1 MIKLQRGDKPEY
13 LTKTKEEE
21 LTDAF
26 KKDNTKQVWKHKKIG
41 EYLLKSSSYKC
52 AYCECKLQTQDSYMQ
67 VEHFKDKDTYPD
79 EVVNWD
85 NLLPS
90 CARCNR
96 KKWTLDVVVQPI
108 INPYID
114 NPKLHLCQQAFRLYS
129 KSTKGETSITKL
141 FLNDDERVVY
151 PRFVASNEMGK
162 QLAELISDTSDLG
175 KTRNGVTRLLLACQA
190 NQPYSAFIACA
201 LHSNNDYEIL
211 KQLLISNNVWD
222 ADLIELDQESIN
234 IALDSR

>member
-1 MIKLQRGDKPEY
+1 MIKLQRGEKPEY
-13 LTKTKEEE
+13 LTKEKEKE

-26 KKDNTKQVWKHKKIG
+26 KKDNTKQVWKYEKIG
-41 EYLLKSSSYKC
+41 KSLLESSSYKC

-67 VEHFKDKDTYPD
+67 VEHFKDKDNYPD
-79 EVVNWD
+79 DVVNWD

-96 KKWTLDVVVQPI
+96 KKWTLDVVVKPI

-114 NPKLHLCQQAFRLYS
+114 NPKTHLCQQAFRLYS
-129 KSTKGETSITKL
+129 KDIKGETTITEL
-141 FLNDDERVVY
+141 FLNDDDRVVY
-151 PRFVASNEMGK
+151 PRFLASNEMGK
-162 QLAELISDTSDLG
+162 QLTELISSTNDLN
-175 KTRNGVTRLLLACQA
+175 KTRNGITRLLLACQA

-201 LHSNNDYEIL
+201 LHSNKDYTVL
-211 KQLLISNNVWD
+211 KKLLINNNLWD
-222 ADLIELDQESIN
+222 TDLMELEKNSIN